1 MGPLRASMMALA
13 FAACATSE
21 APPPVYRDVEA
32 PPMRRPQPG
41 DIVEDTA
48 ARERQYDEAVARLVA
63 DARAGGALGPDL
75 DAADVVDIRELRHGC
90 PVHGV
95 ALETDTVPIAYGLIM
110 VDEVEA
116 KISAEFFPLAR
127 TEYLAGC
134 VVRRAKQARVRF
146 CPRCRQVQRAFR
158 DERRPAPH

>member
-1 MGPLRASMMALA
+1 MMALA
-13 FAACATSE
+13 LTACATSE
-21 APPPVYRDVEA
+21 APAPVYRDVEA

-48 ARERQYDEAVARLVA
+48 ARQRQYDEAVARLVA
-63 DARAGGALGPDL
+63 DARARGAAGPDL
-75 DAADVVDIRELRHGC
+75 DAADVVDLREPRRQC

-95 ALETDTVPIAYGLIM
+95 ALETDTVPIAYGFIV

-116 KISAEFFPLAR
+116 KVSAEFFPLAR
-127 TEYLAGC
+127 TEHLGGC

-146 CPRCRQVQRAFR
+146 CPRCRQVEREFR
-158 DERRPAPH
+158 DERRPPPR